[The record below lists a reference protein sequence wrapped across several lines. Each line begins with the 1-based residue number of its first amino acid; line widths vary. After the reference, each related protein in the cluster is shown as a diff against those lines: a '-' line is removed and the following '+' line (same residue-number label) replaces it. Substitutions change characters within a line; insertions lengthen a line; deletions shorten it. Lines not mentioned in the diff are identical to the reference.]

1 MEFKDFSEA
10 FISYNKK
17 IYKKLIIV
25 SVLLF
30 YFLFLI
36 YYNHFRVILG
46 NELEVSWGYGILF
59 ALITTLVPMLLLDL
73 LRVFLILRT
82 GRKE

>member
-1 MEFKDFSEA
+1 MEFKDFTQT
-10 FISYNKK
+10 FISYNKR

-30 YFLFLI
+30 YFIFLI

-59 ALITTLVPMLLLDL
+59 ALITTLVPILLLDL
-73 LRVFLILRT
+73 LRVFLLLRSERS
-82 GRKE
+82 G